1 MSQSEMVMMM
11 GETMIMIMIVISRI
25 MGIVIEIEF
34 RVAIGMVKLDGYR
47 DLEEN

>member
-11 GETMIMIMIVISRI
+11 GVTMIMIMIVISRI
-25 MGIVIEIEF
+25 MGIVIEF